1 MRSSSFPFS
10 NIHQPH
16 SPPRRPSRRRF
27 AVQNLEKRELL
38 AGDLT
43 FVGPYFE
50 PYQVIEGQ
58 AIVGRIDIGSAVPA
72 GSPDLVIQLEL
83 EQSSDQASL
92 RFDAFAESLTVTV
105 VAGESVSNQFLVTGL
120 VDGVA
125 DGNQNV
131 RVTASLAGYNDL
143 IMDVEILDAEGGNSA
158 PEIVSLAG
166 LGFVNAALPGDAVS
180 ISGSFTDADVADVH
194 QVTVDWGDG
203 TSDVLTASQVDQ
215 ASDSFNAEHVYG
227 TPGLYDVSV
236 TVSDSADSDTA
247 DTRAAIVGVTLT
259 DDEVV
264 QVVGASGADRVE
276 VRKARHGRLYV
287 AARFEGFGKQ
297 YRSFKAADVES
308 LSIITGP
315 GRDHVR
321 VQPKV
326 KLDAVIRAG
335 AGADVVEGGG
345 GNTTVIAGA
354 GNDIVVTREGN
365 DKLIGGRGD
374 DVLSAGSGD
383 DIVRGGPGFNILV
396 GGRGVDRLVTA
407 SEDIVI
413 GGILREE
420 ARVCKLAKLMN
431 YWSSD
436 DAFQD
441 RVDMIVD
448 EFIRKGKG
456 HRGHHHR
463 GFVMDDRD
471 TDTFRNVEPAQR
483 QWFFADENEVTG
495 ADSQDI
501 VF

>member
-1 MRSSSFPFS
+1 MRFSSFNVS
-10 NIHQPH
+10 KSHQLH
-16 SPPRRPSRRRF
+16 SLPRRPSHRRF
-27 AVQNLEKRELL
+27 AVQSLEKRELL

-43 FVGPYFE
+43 FTGPYSE
-50 PYQVIEGQ
+50 PYRVIEGK
-58 AIVGRIDIGSAVPA
+58 AIVGRIDIGAAVPT
-72 GSPDLVIQLEL
+72 GSPDLVIQLKL
-83 EQSSDQASL
+83 AQSSEQASL
-92 RFDAFAESLTVTV
+92 SFFAFAESFAVTV
-105 VAGESVSNQFLVTGL
+105 AAGESVSDQFLVKAL

-125 DGNQNV
+125 DGNEDV

-143 IMDVEILDAEGGNSA
+143 IMDIEILDAEGGNAS

-180 ISGSFTDADVADVH
+180 ITGNFADADAADVH

-203 TSDVLTASQVDQ
+203 TSEVLTASQVDQ
-215 ASDSFNAEHVYG
+215 VSDSFNAAHVYA

-236 TVSDSADSDTA
+236 TVTDSADSDTSEA
-247 DTRAAIVGVTLT
+247 RAAIVGVTLS
-259 DDEVV
+259 DDDVV

-276 VRKARHGRLYV
+276 VRKARHGRLYI
-287 AARFEGFGKQ
+287 AARFEDFGKQ
-297 YRSFKAADVES
+297 YRSFKVDDVES

-321 VQPKV
+321 VQPRV
-326 KLDAVIRAG
+326 KMDAVIRAG
-335 AGADVVEGGG
+335 AGADVVQGGG

-354 GNDIVVTREGN
+354 GNDVVVTRGGN

-383 DIVRGGPGFNILV
+383 DIVRGGPGFNVLV

-407 SEDIVI
+407 GEDIVI
-413 GGILREE
+413 GGILRQE
-420 ARVCKLAKLMN
+420 ARVCKLAKLMD
-431 YWSSD
+431 YWNSG

-441 RVDMIVD
+441 RVDAIVD
-448 EFIRKGKG
+448 EFIHKRKG
-456 HRGHHHR
+456 HHGHHRR
-463 GFVMDDRD
+463 GFVMDDKQ

-483 QWFFADENEVTG
+483 QWFFADKNEVTG

-501 VF
+501 VS